1 MSPSLLSLDSLVNPL
16 TPKSDLTD
24 FTLSNARRFY
34 SVQCQTILL
43 CPTPDDFTL
52 SNARW
57 FYSVRHQTILLCPTP
72 DNFTL
77 SNSRQFYSV
86 QPQTILLCSTPDD
99 FTPSNA
105 RRFYSSKGKGRLFR
119 PNLTPLRELQ
129 EWCLR
134 SGCYLSTLPFL
145 FLWRMH
151 RIIRWR
157 PTPQIAIGSRSQLV
171 HRQSIR
177 QGGKFLQSAANMS
190 SLLHDT
196 WPCLLVLNFFWQDF
210 LHSIRGVLLGFFLSL
225 TWIWKKVIYQ

>member
-34 SVQCQTILL
+34 SVQ
-43 CPTPDDFTL
+43 
-52 SNARW
+52 R
-57 FYSVRHQTILLCPTP
+57 QTILLCPTP

-77 SNSRQFYSV
+77 SNPRQFYSV
-86 QPQTILLCSTPDD
+86 QRQTILLRPMPDD
-99 FTPSNA
+99 FTRQRVKVDFFGRTLRHSESFKNGVFGA
-105 RRFYSSKGKGRLFR
+105 GAIFRLF
-119 PNLTPLRELQ
+119 
-129 EWCLR
+129 
-134 SGCYLSTLPFL
+134 PFL

-177 QGGKFLQSAANMS
+177 QGGKSLQSAANMS

-210 LHSIRGVLLGFFLSL
+210 LHSIRGVLLGFVLSL